1 MVSRLP
7 IDDVLPAVVGAV
19 RARGVC
25 VLVAPPGAGKTTRV
39 PGALL
44 DAGVV
49 TGEIVVLQPRRLAA
63 RMAAARVASE
73 RKGELGGEVGY
84 EVRFDRRVSAAT
96 RIRFVTEGVLTRR
109 LLADPELRGVGCV
122 VIDEFHERHLDGDL
136 ALALVERLRAKR
148 PELHLIVMS
157 ATLDAE
163 PVAAFLR
170 DAPIVRSEGRT
181 FPVTIEHQEQ
191 PDDRKLGPQVSA
203 AVRRLAQDKL
213 DGDILVF
220 LPGSGEIRRVA
231 EDIADAAAIHDLL
244 VLPLHGDLTADE
256 QDAAVRPSSKR
267 KVILA
272 TNVAETSV
280 TIDGVVAVIDSGL
293 ARIARHSP
301 WSGIASLQVEPV
313 SRASC
318 AQRAGR
324 AGRTRPGRVLRL
336 YTKHDH
342 DMRRAYEVPEIG
354 RTDLAGA
361 ALELHGAGLAG
372 LTGLRWFEPPPEP
385 AVAAAE
391 ALLVRLGAVTAATNA
406 SGAAGASVAVANSAS
421 AAATN
426 SASTAAAPNRGG
438 PTAPG
443 TITALGRRMLKFPVH
458 PRLARLVC
466 EAEGRGAGEEACMI
480 AALVGA
486 RELRLERRGPQ
497 GHAKVSSPSDLIED
511 LDALLDARQHGMRAD
526 RLRRDGL
533 DISTAH
539 AVDRVAKQLERL
551 VDRGKAKRL
560 DDDTLDRELQ
570 IAILTAF
577 PDRVGKRRAPRSAE
591 IVFAG
596 GGSGTLA
603 ASSAVVDAELMVAV
617 DVAETGAKGQAA
629 RVQIRRASAI
639 DPSWLLDL
647 YLDRVDERDELV
659 WNAQKERVER
669 IAQMTYDG
677 LPIDEQR
684 DVEGA
689 RRAGRAAAEVLAREA
704 IAAGIEKFVDKDA
717 LSEWRARVTLV
728 AGLANNPAIVA
739 PTDDTLAQT
748 IANACDGAISF
759 AELRKTDLMSLL
771 DAGLGEH
778 RALVDRLAPSHLKLP
793 RRGRLPI
800 HYSLDKPPWI
810 ASRMQDFFGLARAPS
825 VGDGRVPL
833 VLHLLAPNQR
843 PVQVTTDLP
852 GFWVKH
858 YPALRKQLMRRYPRH
873 QWPED
878 PTQLINED

>member
-1 MVSRLP
+1 M
-7 IDDVLPAVVGAV
+7 
-19 RARGVC
+19 
-25 VLVAPPGAGKTTRV
+25 LVAPPGAGKTTRV

-44 DAGVV
+44 DAGLV

-73 RKGELGGEVGY
+73 RGGELGAAVGY
-84 EVRFDRRVSAAT
+84 EVRFDRRVSATT
-96 RIRFVTEGVLTRR
+96 RIRFVTEGLLTRR
-109 LLADPELRGVGCV
+109 LLADPELRGVVCV

-170 DAPIVRSEGRT
+170 DAPVVHSEGRA
-181 FPVTIEHQEQ
+181 FPVTIEHQDQ
-191 PDDRKLGPQVSA
+191 PDDRQLGEQVSA

-231 EDIADAAAIHDLL
+231 EDLADAAAIHGL
-244 VLPLHGDLTADE
+244 VVMPLHGDLTADE
-256 QDAAVRPSSKR
+256 QDAAVRPSKQR

-301 WSGIASLQVEPV
+301 WSGLASLQIEPV
-313 SRASC
+313 SRASGT
-318 AQRAGR
+318 QRAGR
-324 AGRTRPGRVLRL
+324 AGRTRPGRVVRL
-336 YTKHDH
+336 YSKHDH
-342 DMRRAYEVPEIG
+342 DTRLAFEVPEIG
-354 RTDLAGA
+354 RADLAGA

-372 LTGLRWFEPPPEP
+372 LGGLRWYEAPPDI
-385 AVAAAE
+385 AATAAE
-391 ALLVRLGAVTAATNA
+391 DLLVRLGAVDK
-406 SGAAGASVAVANSAS
+406 GA
-421 AAATN
+421 
-426 SASTAAAPNRGG
+426 
-438 PTAPG
+438 
-443 TITALGRRMLKFPVH
+443 ITALGRKMLRFPVH

-466 EAEGRGAGEEACMI
+466 EAETRGAGHEACLI

-486 RELRLERRGPQ
+486 RELRLERRGPAGQ
-497 GHAKVSSPSDLIED
+497 AKLSSPSDLIDD
-511 LDALLDARQHGMRAD
+511 LDSLLDARQHGMRAD

-539 AVDRVAKQLERL
+539 GVDRVAKQLERI
-551 VDRGKAKRL
+551 VDRSKARRL
-560 DDDTLDRELQ
+560 DDDSLDRELQ
-570 IAILTAF
+570 ISILTAF
-577 PDRVGKRRAPRSAE
+577 PDRVGKRRNPRSPE
-591 IVFAG
+591 IVCAG

-603 ASSAVVDAELMVAV
+603 QSSSVIDAELMVAV
-617 DVAETGAKGQAA
+617 DVAETGARGQASK
-629 RVQIRRASAI
+629 VQIRRASAI
-639 DPSWLLDL
+639 DASWLLDL
-647 YLDRVDERDELV
+647 YLDRVGERDELV
-659 WNAQKERVER
+659 WNAAKERVER
-669 IAQMTYDG
+669 ITQMTYDG

-689 RRAGRAAAEVLAREA
+689 RRAGRPAAELLAREA
-704 IAAGIEKFVDKDA
+704 IAAGIEKFVDKEA
-717 LSEWRARVTLV
+717 LAEWRTRVTLV
-728 AGLANNPAIVA
+728 AKVANNPALVA
-739 PTDDTLAQT
+739 PTDEELAKL
-748 IANACDGAISF
+748 IGKACDGAISF
-759 AELRKTDLMSLL
+759 AELRKSDLLSLL
-771 DAGLGEH
+771 DAGLGEF
-778 RALVDRLAPSHLKLP
+778 RGLVDRLAPTHLKLP
-793 RRGRLPI
+793 RRGRVQI
-800 HYSLDKPPWI
+800 HYTPEQPPWI

-825 VGDGRVPL
+825 VGDGKVPL

-858 YPALRKQLMRRYPRH
+858 YPALRKQLMRKYPRH

-878 PTQLINED
+878 PTQLIAED

>member
-1 MVSRLP
+1 MLARLP
-7 IDDVLPAVVGAV
+7 IDDVLPAVVDAV
-19 RARGVC
+19 RTRGVC

-49 TGEIVVLQPRRLAA
+49 TGDIVVLQPRRLAA

-73 RKGELGGEVGY
+73 RKVELGGEVGY

-96 RIRFVTEGVLTRR
+96 KIRFVTEGVLTRR
-109 LLADPELRGVGCV
+109 LLADPELRGVGAV
-122 VIDEFHERHLDGDL
+122 LIDEFHERHLDGDL

-148 PELHLIVMS
+148 PELRLIVMS

-163 PVAAFLR
+163 PVAAFLGN
-170 DAPIVRSEGRT
+170 APIVRSEGRV

-191 PDDRKLGPQVSA
+191 PDDRKLGQQVSA
-203 AVRRLAQDKL
+203 AVRRIAQDKL

-231 EDIADAAAIHDLL
+231 EDIADAASIHDLI

-301 WSGIASLQVEPV
+301 WTGLASLQVESV

-318 AQRAGR
+318 TQRAGR
-324 AGRTRPGRVLRL
+324 AGRTRPGRVVRL

-342 DMRRAYEVPEIG
+342 DTRRAFEVPEVA

-372 LTGLRWFEPPPEP
+372 LTALRWYEAPPEL
-385 AVAAAE
+385 AATAAE
-391 ALLVRLGAVTAATNA
+391 ALLVRLGAVDK
-406 SGAAGASVAVANSAS
+406 GA
-421 AAATN
+421 
-426 SASTAAAPNRGG
+426 
-438 PTAPG
+438 
-443 TITALGRRMLKFPVH
+443 ITPLGRRMLRFPVH
-458 PRLARLVC
+458 PRLGRLVC

-486 RELRLERRGPQ
+486 RELRLERRGPAGQ
-497 GHAKVSSPSDLIED
+497 AKLSSPSDLIDD

-533 DISTAH
+533 DITTAH
-539 AVDRVAKQLERL
+539 NVDRTAKQLERL
-551 VDRGKAKRL
+551 VDRSKARRL

-603 ASSAVVDAELMVAV
+603 QSSSVIDAELMVAV
-617 DVAETGAKGQAA
+617 DVAETGAKGQATK
-629 RVQIRRASAI
+629 VQIRRASAI

-647 YLDRVDERDELV
+647 YLDRVEERDELV
-659 WNAQKERVER
+659 WNAPKERVER

-717 LSEWRARVTLV
+717 LAEWRARLTLV

-739 PTDDTLAQT
+739 PTDDALAQT

-771 DAGLGEH
+771 DAGLGEY
-778 RALVDRLAPSHLKLP
+778 RGLVDRLAPTHLKLP

-825 VGDGRVPL
+825 VGDGKVPL

-852 GFWVKH
+852 GFWIKH

-878 PTQLINED
+878 PTQLINEG